1 MRKRFLLAALTAL
14 VVSLAVAQGA
24 AAGNTDV
31 VGAVP
36 AGVSNSA
43 APGNEVTTTQTT
55 QAGVLNVTYRAGRLF
70 RSNGALLARG
80 TVRMVFQATSGE
92 TYRQTKSVVWRA
104 RVLQQRPNIC
114 QVLFLT
120 LGPLDLSLLGLNVHL
135 DRITLRITANRRGG
149 ILGQLLCGLA
159 GRSLNT
165 RAGVSRWNQR
175 VGSIG
180 NVGSASA
187 VLDHQG
193 TCPVL
198 NLVLGPLDLRVLGL
212 RVQLSRVRLVI
223 TAERGHGILG
233 DLLCGL
239 AGGVLPTPTPP
250 PLPTP

>member
-1 MRKRFLLAALTAL
+1 MRKRFLIATLTTL
-14 VVSLAVAQGA
+14 VVVLAVAQGA
-24 AAGNTDV
+24 AAGNTGV
-31 VGAVP
+31 VSAVP
-36 AGVSNSA
+36 AGTPTA
-43 APGNEVTTTQTT
+43 APGDEVTTTQTT
-55 QAGVLNVTYRAGRLF
+55 RAGVLNVTYRAGRLF
-70 RSNGALLARG
+70 RSNGALMARG

-92 TYRQTKSVVWRA
+92 TYTQAKSVVWRA

-187 VLDHQG
+187 VLDHLG

>member
-1 MRKRFLLAALTAL
+1 MRKRFLLAALTTL

-24 AAGNTDV
+24 AAGSTGV
-31 VGAVP
+31 VGEVP
-36 AGVSNSA
+36 AGVS
-43 APGNEVTTTQTT
+43 PGNEVTTTQTT
-55 QAGVLNVTYRAGRLF
+55 KAGVLNVTYRAGRLF

-92 TYRQTKSVVWRA
+92 TYTQTKSVVWRA
-104 RVLQQRPNIC
+104 RVLQQRPNVC

-159 GRSLNT
+159 GRNLNT
-165 RAGVSRWNQR
+165 RAGVSRWNQQ

-187 VLDHQG
+187 VLDHLG

-239 AGGVLPTPTPP
+239 AGGVLPAPTPP
-250 PLPTP
+250 PPVPTP